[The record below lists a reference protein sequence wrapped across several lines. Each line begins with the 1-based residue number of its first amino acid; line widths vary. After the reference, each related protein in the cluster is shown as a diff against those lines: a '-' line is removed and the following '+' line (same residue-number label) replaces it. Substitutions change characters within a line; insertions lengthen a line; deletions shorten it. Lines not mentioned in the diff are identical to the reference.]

1 MLDLDI
7 IKLQCRI
14 ELDESDEDALLETYA
29 NAAKRHVENFT
40 DRSLVATN
48 EEAIALALLDPPPP
62 TPIVLDDDI
71 TTAMLL
77 LINHWYV
84 NREAVVIGVSVATL
98 PMAVESL
105 LWPYRR
111 LGV

>member
-14 ELDESDEDALLETYA
+14 EPDDSDEDQLLETYS
-29 NAAKRHVENFT
+29 NAARRHVENFT
-40 DRSLVATN
+40 DRPLFETK
-48 EEAIALALLDPPPP
+48 EAAAQAILDGIPHPL
-62 TPIVLDDDI
+62 VLDDDI

-77 LINHWYV
+77 LINHWYA
-84 NREAVVIGVSVATL
+84 NREAVIVGSITATL
-98 PMAVESL
+98 PMAVETL